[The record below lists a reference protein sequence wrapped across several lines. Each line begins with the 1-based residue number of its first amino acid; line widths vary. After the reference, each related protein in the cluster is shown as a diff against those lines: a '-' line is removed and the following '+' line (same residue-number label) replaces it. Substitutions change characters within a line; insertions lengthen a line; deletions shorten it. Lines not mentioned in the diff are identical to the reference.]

1 MKTKANLLVSL
12 NNKEINQLTKQVKE
26 TVAFNHHEQKTFG
39 AADLWNIQK
48 MRRAVRSSRRL
59 FV

>member
-1 MKTKANLLVSL
+1 MKTQTNLLVSL
-12 NNKEINQLTKQVKE
+12 NNQELNQLTKEVKE
-26 TVAFNHHEQKTFG
+26 TVAFNHQEQKTFG

-48 MRRAVRSSRRL
+48 MRRTVRASRRL